1 MINQIVLPAIFFLG
15 QTGFFPF
22 VQVGL
27 PELAEFF
34 QFFLS

>member
-1 MINQIVLPAIFFLG
+1 MVNQIVLPAIFFLG

-27 PELAEFF
+27 PELAEFL